1 MIMVHSCNQCL
12 FLLQVTV
19 TLTDNSVNDNSASDR
34 LIEILH
40 YDLKNKLVLE
50 EYVVVRNLG
59 KK

>member
-1 MIMVHSCNQCL
+1 MIMV
-12 FLLQVTV
+12 
-19 TLTDNSVNDNSASDR
+19 ASER

-40 YDLKNKLVLE
+40 YDLKNKLVFE